1 MVRSL
6 TCGSSSSHIQPNHG
20 TGSHLTRTPAGSIA
34 FARAGPERPCAAP
47 LAIVPDTVRRIP
59 ATYWLEGAL
68 IGGTAAGLLLSTF
81 VYYGCT
87 HDDSSASR
95 PCWDNALLGAG
106 FGFAGGATLGGLL
119 GGLIPKSD
127 EPPVDSLT
135 SH

>member
-1 MVRSL
+1 VRKL
-6 TCGSSSSHIQPNHG
+6 FFSH
-20 TGSHLTRTPAGSIA
+20 PAESWHRLPPHSNSGRVHRFCA
-34 FARAGPERPCAAP
+34 RRAGAALRCP
-47 LAIVPDTVRRIP
+47 TRNRAGHGASNPGY
-59 ATYWLEGAL
+59 YWLEGAL